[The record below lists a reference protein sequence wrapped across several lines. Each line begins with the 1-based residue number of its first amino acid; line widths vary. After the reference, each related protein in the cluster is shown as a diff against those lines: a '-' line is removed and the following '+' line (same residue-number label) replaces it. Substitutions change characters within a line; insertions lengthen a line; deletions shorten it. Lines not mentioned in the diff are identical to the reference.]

1 MRSSGFPIV
10 ASWQRGPIDRDA
22 PSMHVTVNGRV
33 EAKVS
38 QTAQLFVTTGSFT
51 ETQNAGTPLS
61 GSSVR
66 LGHLVLGANWEAL
79 GHWQGRLFG
88 RLEEFDQ
95 TRSRV
100 VEGRVEEELVS
111 TQHIP
116 IDDSGLS
123 LSWASERVKA
133 RGTHVVSAGLDG
145 WANEARTAGAVSP
158 KLVLHLRPHE
168 AVQLRLAGYR
178 AFRAP
183 TLNELYR
190 PFQVGTVV
198 TQANP
203 LLDPEIL
210 WGEDAGAEVQVA
222 RAVRVRVTGFGN
234 LLDSP
239 IVNRSLPD
247 GSRMR
252 VNLGAA
258 GSYVLADARVSAG
271 DEALVGKQL
280 SQDPAHRFVA
290 SLSFSKPE
298 WFTAMV
304 QVRVLGES
312 FEDDRN
318 TLKIPTV
325 TLCDASVSRVLVHGF
340 EVFAAA
346 QNLFGAV
353 YVVGRAGVD
362 TVGPPFSFRA
372 GLRLRSARW

>member
-1 MRSSGFPIV
+1 MQLLSREIDRFSLDATGLVGTQDTVEGAGRIAGASGPWGASLEVEAMRSSGFPIV
-10 ASWQRGPIDRDA
+10 APWQRGPIDRDA
-22 PSMHVTVNGRV
+22 PSTHVTVNGRV

-38 QTAQLFVTTGSFT
+38 QTAQLFLTTGYFT
-51 ETQNAGTPLS
+51 ENQNAGTPLS

-79 GHWQGRLFG
+79 GHWQGRVVG

-100 VEGRVEEELVS
+100 SEGRAEEKLVS

-116 IDDSGLS
+116 IDDSGLL

-133 RGTHVVSAGLDG
+133 LGTHVVSDGLDARFVGGQGRRQQLVGLFVQEAWRLVPAVEVLGAVRLDG

-203 LLDPEIL
+203 LLDPETL
-210 WGEDAGAEVQVA
+210 WGGDAGAEVQVA
-222 RAVRVRVTGFGN
+222 RGA
-234 LLDSP
+234 
-239 IVNRSLPD
+239 RSGD
-247 GSRMR
+247 G
-252 VNLGAA
+252 VWQP
-258 GSYVLADARVSAG
+258 ARV
-271 DEALVGKQL
+271 
-280 SQDPAHRFVA
+280 AHRQPQ
-290 SLSFSKPE
+290 SP
-298 WFTAMV
+298 
-304 QVRVLGES
+304 
-312 FEDDRN
+312 
-318 TLKIPTV
+318 
-325 TLCDASVSRVLVHGF
+325 
-340 EVFAAA
+340 
-346 QNLFGAV
+346 
-353 YVVGRAGVD
+353 
-362 TVGPPFSFRA
+362 
-372 GLRLRSARW
+372 